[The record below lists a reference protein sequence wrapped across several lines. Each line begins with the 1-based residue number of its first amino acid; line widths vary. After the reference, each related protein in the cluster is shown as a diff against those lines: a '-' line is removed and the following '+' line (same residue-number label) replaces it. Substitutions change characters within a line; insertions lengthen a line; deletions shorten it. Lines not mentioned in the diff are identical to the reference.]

1 MLVVKNISKSFK
13 KEVINDFSFTFKEGN
28 FYKLFG
34 KNGCGKTTLM
44 KILKGIYIQDFG
56 TISFES
62 PLNSNKDLVYIDN
75 NSRSFIQRLT
85 VRDNLRYFCSL
96 NSSVSFG
103 YALDLIK
110 YFDRGNLLDKAF
122 SELSSGQMQL
132 ISFVRG
138 VSSKPK
144 VLILDEIF
152 SSFDIKVKTKIKEFL
167 SKYTDQQNALVIL
180 TSHQDEYENAEIINL
195 DNE

>member
-13 KEVINDFSFTFKEGN
+13 KKVINDFSFIFKEGN
-28 FYKLFG
+28 FYKLIG

-44 KILKGIYIQDFG
+44 KILKGIYIQDLG

-62 PLNSNKDLVYIDN
+62 SLSSNKDLVYIDN

-96 NSSVSFG
+96 YNSASFG
-103 YALDLIK
+103 YALDLIE
-110 YFDRGNLLDKAF
+110 YFDRENLLDKRF

-138 VSSKPK
+138 VSFKPK
-144 VLILDEIF
+144 VLMLDEIF
-152 SSFDIKVKTKIKEFL
+152 SSFDIKIKKKIKEFI
-167 SKYTDQQNALVIL
+167 SEYTHQQNALVIL

-195 DNE
+195 DND